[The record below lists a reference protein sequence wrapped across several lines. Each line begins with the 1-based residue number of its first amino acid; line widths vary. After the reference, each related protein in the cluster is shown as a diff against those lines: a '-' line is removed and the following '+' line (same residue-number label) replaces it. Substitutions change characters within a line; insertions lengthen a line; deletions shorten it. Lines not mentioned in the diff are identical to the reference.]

1 MTEVEFHFN
10 VGDKLAYSCRLLRKA
25 RAGGAKIMVTAEP
38 HLLAQLDP
46 MLWTFSSTEFLPHCR
61 SDADPAT
68 VAVTPIL
75 LAASPSDPAFENS
88 LHGVLVNLGQGVPEG
103 FERFERFIELVG
115 SAEDDRLSARVRW
128 KHYKDR
134 GYALKKFDLSID
146 QSSRA
151 EHA

>member
-38 HLLAQLDP
+38 NLLAQLDQ
-46 MLWTFSSTEFLPHCR
+46 MLWTFASTEFLPHCR
-61 SDADPAT
+61 GDADPAT
-68 VAVTPIL
+68 LALTPIV
-75 LAASPSDPAFENS
+75 LATSPTDPAFDGS
-88 LHGVLVNLGQGVPEG
+88 SHAVLVNLGQGVPDG

-115 SAEDDRLSARVRW
+115 SAEDDRLSARQRW

-134 GYALKKFDLSID
+134 GYALKKFDLS
-146 QSSRA
+146 STA

>member
-10 VGDKLAYSCRLLRKA
+10 VGDKLTYSCRLLRKA
-25 RAGGAKIMVTAEP
+25 RAGGAQIMVTAEP
-38 HLLAQLDP
+38 NLLAQLDQ

-68 VAVTPIL
+68 VAITPIL
-75 LAASPSDPAFENS
+75 LATTLTDPAFEGS
-88 LHGVLVNLGQGVPEG
+88 PHGVLVNLGQSVPEG

-115 SAEDDRLSARVRW
+115 SAEDDRLSARHRW

-134 GYALKKFDLSID
+134 GYALKKFDLS
-146 QSSRA
+146 SAVESV
-151 EHA
+151 

>member
-38 HLLAQLDP
+38 TLLAQLDH

-61 SDADPAT
+61 SEADPAT
-68 VAVTPIL
+68 LALTPIVL
-75 LAASPSDPAFENS
+75 TPLPSDPALKGS
-88 LHGVLVNLGQGVPEG
+88 PHAVLVNLGQAVPEG
-103 FERFERFIELVG
+103 FERFQRFIELVA
-115 SAEDDRLSARVRW
+115 SAEDDRLSARQRW

-134 GYALKKFDLSID
+134 GYALKRYDLS
-146 QSSRA
+146 SPA
-151 EHA
+151 ENA

>member
-38 HLLAQLDP
+38 NLLAQLDQ

-61 SDADPAT
+61 GDADPAT
-68 VAVTPIL
+68 LALTPIL
-75 LAASPSDPAFENS
+75 LATSPSDPAFVGS
-88 LHGVLVNLGQGVPEG
+88 PHGVLLNLGAVVPDG
-103 FERFERFIELVG
+103 FERFERFIELVA
-115 SAEDDRLSARVRW
+115 SAEDDRLTARQRW

-134 GYALKKFDLSID
+134 GYALKKYDLSHT
-146 QSSRA
+146 A
-151 EHA
+151 ENA

>member
-38 HLLAQLDP
+38 ALLAQLDQ

-61 SDADPAT
+61 SEADPAT
-68 VAVTPIL
+68 LALTPIVL
-75 LAASPSDPAFENS
+75 TPSPSDPALKGS
-88 LHGVLVNLGQGVPEG
+88 PHAVLVNLGQAVPEG
-103 FERFERFIELVG
+103 FERFQRFIELVA
-115 SAEDDRLSARVRW
+115 SAEDDRLSARQRW

-134 GYALKKFDLSID
+134 GYALKRYDLS
-146 QSSRA
+146 SPA
-151 EHA
+151 ETA

>member
-25 RAGGAKIMVTAEP
+25 RAGGAQVMVTAEP
-38 HLLAQLDP
+38 NLLAQLDQ

-61 SDADPAT
+61 GEADPAT
-68 VAVTPIL
+68 LALTPIL
-75 LAASPSDPAFENS
+75 LAASPSDPAFEGCP
-88 LHGVLVNLGQGVPEG
+88 HGVLVNLGQVVPEG
-103 FERFERFIELVG
+103 FERFERFIELVS
-115 SAEDDRLSARVRW
+115 SAEDDRLSARQRW

-134 GYALKKFDLSID
+134 GYALKKYDLS
-146 QSSRA
+146 STA

>member
-38 HLLAQLDP
+38 NLLAQLDQ
-46 MLWTFSSTEFLPHCR
+46 MLWTFASTEFLPHCR
-61 SDADPAT
+61 GDAEPAT
-68 VAVTPIL
+68 LALTPIV
-75 LAASPSDPAFENS
+75 LATSPTDPAFDGS
-88 LHGVLVNLGQGVPEG
+88 SHAVLVNLGQGVPDG

-115 SAEDDRLSARVRW
+115 SAEDDRLSARQRW

-134 GYALKKFDLSID
+134 GYALKKFDLS
-146 QSSRA
+146 STA

>member
-38 HLLAQLDP
+38 NLLAQLDQ

-61 SDADPAT
+61 GEVDPVTLAL
-68 VAVTPIL
+68 TPIL
-75 LAASPSDPAFENS
+75 LATSPADPVFAASP
-88 LHGVLVNLGQGVPEG
+88 HGVLVNLGQAVPEG
-103 FERFERFIELVG
+103 FERFERFIELVA
-115 SAEDDRLSARVRW
+115 SAEDDRFSARQRW

-134 GYALKKFDLSID
+134 GYALKKYDLS
-146 QSSRA
+146 STA
-151 EHA
+151 ENT

>member
-38 HLLAQLDP
+38 NVLAQLDQ

-61 SDADPAT
+61 SEADPAT
-68 VAVTPIL
+68 LALTPIVL
-75 LAASPSDPAFENS
+75 TPSPSDPALEGS
-88 LHGVLVNLGQGVPEG
+88 THAVLVNLGQAVPEG
-103 FERFERFIELVG
+103 FQRFERFIELVA
-115 SAEDDRLSARVRW
+115 SAEDDRLSARQRW

-134 GYALKKFDLSID
+134 GYALKRYDLS
-146 QSSRA
+146 SPA
-151 EHA
+151 ESA